1 MSQFFHLNF
10 IDLDEFIEHTY
21 NRSIPELF
29 RTSGEEGFRDLEAQC
44 LRKTAAFTDTLI
56 SCGGGTPCFHNNME
70 WIKNN
75 GYSIYLKASE
85 DLLFKRLIKEKDG
98 RPLISNMTD
107 AELRTYIKMKL
118 RERDKF
124 YIQADFIASQT
135 ENEDISE
142 ELKLFLIEKLAR
154 DRS

>member
-1 MSQFFHLNF
+1 
-10 IDLDEFIEHTY
+10 
-21 NRSIPELF
+21 
-29 RTSGEEGFRDLEAQC
+29 
-44 LRKTAAFTDTLI
+44 
-56 SCGGGTPCFHNNME
+56 ME